1 MWQFTF
7 HLNHKSNVHMLVSG
21 LLRKCLDT
29 CTTLASSFLMVSTI
43 KKGDKQKHANPHDCV
58 ENYQNLEGFYV
69 WQMQHIHSLGNIT
82 DLAIHGF

>member
-1 MWQFTF
+1 MY
-7 HLNHKSNVHMLVSG
+7 MLVSG

-69 WQMQHIHSLGNIT
+69 
-82 DLAIHGF
+82 